1 MNYLKQRI
9 LWLNIHL
16 YLALSIGFFFALMG
30 LTGSLSVYRTAI
42 DEFLNP
48 RVVLEQPQ
56 GQKQPLNKII
66 QAIEN
71 AYPDLT
77 NSCTLEMPLSEH
89 GMITAWYDKPTETFF
104 ELYAPLMVSVNPY
117 TAEVVESR
125 YWGKTFTTW
134 VLDLHTQLK
143 LNKFGWNLIGFFG
156 VLLCI
161 SITTGLY
168 LWWTDARQLLKKFVV
183 RHDLGLMRLLMDT
196 HRLLGLLVSPCLLLL
211 AVTGINLSFPDLL
224 SDLIG
229 AEGMEHGATGKIIVS
244 TAVPNNHPTS
254 LDAAE
259 FMARSVFPKAEL
271 RRISTPV
278 GATGVYRINFRQKD
292 EINQRHPYSTVWV
305 DRWSGQIKE
314 VRNPA
319 QFSAGESLLSA
330 IYPIHSGEALGSF
343 GRFIWFL
350 SGLAL
355 FFLYV
360 SGVLYWLYQRGK
372 VKDRDVNLA
381 ALRPLAQRWAMQT
394 AQAIQAA
401 IRYATPHCKHAYT
414 KAQPVLKQA
423 EYKLR
428 SFIHDKTRR

>member
-1 MNYLKQRI
+1 M
-9 LWLNIHL
+9 
-16 YLALSIGFFFALMG
+16 
-30 LTGSLSVYRTAI
+30 
-42 DEFLNP
+42 
-48 RVVLEQPQ
+48 
-56 GQKQPLNKII
+56 
-66 QAIEN
+66 
-71 AYPDLT
+71 
-77 NSCTLEMPLSEH
+77 
-89 GMITAWYDKPTETFF
+89 
-104 ELYAPLMVSVNPY
+104 
-117 TAEVVESR
+117 
-125 YWGKTFTTW
+125 
-134 VLDLHTQLK
+134 
-143 LNKFGWNLIGFFG
+143 
-156 VLLCI
+156 
-161 SITTGLY
+161 
-168 LWWTDARQLLKKFVV
+168 V

-196 HRLLGLLVSPCLLLL
+196 HRLLALIVSPCLLML
-211 AVTGINLSFPDLL
+211 AITGINLSFPEVL

-278 GATGVYRINFRQKD
+278 GETGVYRINYRQKN
-292 EINQRHPYSTVWV
+292 ELNQRHPYSTVWV

-314 VRNPA
+314 VRNPT
-319 QFSAGESLLSA
+319 QFSTGETLLSA

-372 VKDRDVNLA
+372 VKDRDVNFA
-381 ALRPLAQRWAMQT
+381 ALRPLAQRWAMKT
-394 AQAIQAA
+394 TQAMQSA
-401 IRYATPHCKHAYT
+401 IHYATPHCKNAYQQA
-414 KAQPVLKQA
+414 KPVLKQA